1 MSKEIFMREALR
13 EARVAADLGEIPIG
27 AVIVKDDLVIA
38 SGHNMTETAK
48 DPTCHAEMNAIRQ
61 AAGKLGGWRLKGCTM
76 YTTCEP
82 CAMCA
87 GAMVW
92 ARIDKVVI
100 GAMDPKAGACGSIF
114 NIIGESR
121 LNHNVE
127 VEYGVMEE
135 ECSTIMKEFFKKLRE
150 IKRNESED

>member
-1 MSKEIFMREALR
+1 MSKEIFMKEALR